1 MPETKRKSPDF
12 FKSLNSFAR
21 HSHQTIWLATGFLE
35 SGQRQRSLMILCL
48 DGEFHRI
55 ATTISEAMVAQ
66 IRLQWWR
73 DEIDNILAGKDT
85 QQTDPALSLEGLLLD
100 YEVEPRAIL
109 DLINAYDDVIAGDE
123 PDYGGALFRLLMN
136 DAETE
141 ESGCANL
148 LGRYFQTANAGA
160 PDRQSL
166 DGLKQ
171 CLQEKNDVRWP
182 WMCLLEFAADWESKA
197 EAHALIRRWRFWK
210 AFLAGEKRL
219 LKKLET
225 L

>member
-21 HSHQTIWLATGFLE
+21 DSHQTIWLATGFLE
-35 SGQRQRSLMILCL
+35 STQRQRALMMLGL

-55 ATTISEAMVAQ
+55 ATTISEPMVAQ

-73 DEIDNILAGKDT
+73 DEIENILAGKET
-85 QQTDPALSLEGLLLD
+85 QQTDAALSLEGLVLD
-100 YEVEPRAIL
+100 HKLAPQRIL

-123 PDYGGALFRLLMN
+123 PDYGGALFRLLMDGPEN
-136 DAETE
+136 EET
-141 ESGCANL
+141 GCASL

-166 DGLKQ
+166 EGLMQ
-171 CLQEKNDVRWP
+171 CLQDKHDTRWP
-182 WMCLLEFAADWESKA
+182 WLCLLEFAADWQSKA
-197 EAHALIRRWRFWK
+197 EAHALVRRWRYWK
-210 AFLAGEKRL
+210 AFLGGEKRL
-219 LKKLET
+219 LKKLER